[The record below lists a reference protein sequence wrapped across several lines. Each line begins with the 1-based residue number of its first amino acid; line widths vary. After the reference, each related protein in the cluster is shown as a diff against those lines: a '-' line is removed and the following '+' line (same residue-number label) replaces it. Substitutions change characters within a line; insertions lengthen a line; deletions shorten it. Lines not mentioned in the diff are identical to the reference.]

1 MNRKLKYY
9 YTNRDAINKKREV
22 KNIEDV
28 IKLRKE
34 LKARSLQ
41 EKIAKDTAH
50 FNLREI
56 YKPIIEGQ

>member
-9 YTNRDAINKKREV
+9 YANRDAINKKREA
-22 KNIEDV
+22 KNKV

-41 EKIAKDTAH
+41 DKIAKDTAH

>member
-9 YTNRDAINKKREV
+9 YANKDKINEKKREAR
-22 KNIEDV
+22 IIDDV

-41 EKIAKDTAH
+41 DKIAKDTAQ
-50 FNLREI
+50 FNYEKFINL
-56 YKPIIEGQ
+56 